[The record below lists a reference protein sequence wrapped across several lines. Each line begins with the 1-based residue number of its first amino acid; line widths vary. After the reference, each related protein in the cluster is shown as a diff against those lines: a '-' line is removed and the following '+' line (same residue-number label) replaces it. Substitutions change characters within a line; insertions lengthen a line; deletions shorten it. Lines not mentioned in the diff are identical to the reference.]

1 MSEKVRIDKY
11 LWSIRIFK
19 SRSMSTD
26 ACKKGSVKIL
36 DKSVKPAFLTS
47 IGDII
52 HVRKNGFNM
61 VYEVTGLLSKRV
73 SATLAQECYNN
84 LTPDEELNK
93 YQDWFVGKAKP
104 EIRLKGE
111 GRPTKRQRREID
123 DFKDGQFWEEE

>member
-1 MSEKVRIDKY
+1 MSEKIRIDKY

-19 SRSMSTD
+19 SRSMATD
-26 ACKKGSVKIL
+26 ACKKGNVKIL

-52 HVRKNGFNM
+52 QVRKNGFNM
-61 VYEVTGLLSKRV
+61 VYEVTRLLSKRV
-73 SATLAQECYNN
+73 SATLAQECYIN
-84 LTPDEELNK
+84 LTPEEELNK

-123 DFKDGQFWEEE
+123 EYKDSQFWEEE